1 MATMVVITLRF
12 GGSNVFGKKKKVQFA
27 ARTVDDK
34 YELMASVSAEIRD
47 GFWFENGQYQLG
59 RVNLESFIRRIENT
73 DNIVYLTVNSMPP
86 NLRAIAENVAP
97 DLIETL
103 SYPHGSIGL
112 GGNPAYYAH
121 NALLRDM
128 FGVDITDASESDLR
142 AADST
147 FTMGV
152 MSYAGQR
159 VDSGLNEQTA
169 QSVVVAVTLSA
180 GWAMSPERAQLIA

>member
-1 MATMVVITLRF
+1 
-12 GGSNVFGKKKKVQFA
+12 
-27 ARTVDDK
+27 
-34 YELMASVSAEIRD
+34 
-47 GFWFENGQYQLG
+47 
-59 RVNLESFIRRIENT
+59 
-73 DNIVYLTVNSMPP
+73 
-86 NLRAIAENVAP
+86 
-97 DLIETL
+97 
-103 SYPHGSIGL
+103 
-112 GGNPAYYAH
+112 
-121 NALLRDM
+121 M